1 MITTTGLGKLRA
13 RAATKLKGLTGPA
26 IKRAAGLMADETLAE
41 YRSLEETFL
50 PGPVDDLTEPYKKR
64 KAKKFG
70 SVYPILQASGQMMNS
85 MVHVVKVA
93 KGLITIAVDFRGR
106 RTPRLTNA
114 RLAEIH
120 VEGQGT
126 QPKRNFMKLS
136 RGFTTKWTRKFAAI
150 LRKG

>member
-1 MITTTGLGKLRA
+1 MITVTGLNKLRA

-26 IKRAAGLMADETLAE
+26 VKRAAALMADETLAE

-50 PGPVDDLTEPYKKR
+50 PGPVADLTEPYKKR
-64 KAKKFG
+64 KAKLHG
-70 SVYPILQASGQMMNS
+70 SVYPILQASGELMDS
-85 MVHVVKVA
+85 MFHMVKVT
-93 KGLITIAVDFRGR
+93 KGLIVIAVDFKGR
-106 RTPRLTNA
+106 RSPKLTNA
-114 RLAEIH
+114 KLAEIH

-136 RGFTTKWTRKFAAI
+136 RGFMTKWTRRFAAI